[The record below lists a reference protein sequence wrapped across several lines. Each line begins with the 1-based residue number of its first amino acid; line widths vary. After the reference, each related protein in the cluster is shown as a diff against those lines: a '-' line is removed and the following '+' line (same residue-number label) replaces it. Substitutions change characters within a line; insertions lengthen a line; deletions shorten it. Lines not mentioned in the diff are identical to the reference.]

1 MKKITLLFFCSVAL
15 IAANLVP
22 AFAAEVKIGVIDTQ
36 KILSQSVKITK
47 ARADFTK
54 EIEARRQELIKRQNA
69 AQEILNEL
77 NTKGSTMTE
86 QVRRDKA
93 ETLRKEERDLNRMKE
108 EIEVEMQ
115 DKDTE
120 LGRKFLTAIRTTA
133 QEYLEK
139 EKLSIIVEKGSLVA
153 SDKAIDVTDQIIKL
167 YDSKP

>member
-1 MKKITLLFFCSVAL
+1 
-15 IAANLVP
+15 
-22 AFAAEVKIGVIDTQ
+22 
-36 KILSQSVKITK
+36 
-47 ARADFTK
+47 
-54 EIEARRQELIKRQNA
+54 
-69 AQEILNEL
+69 
-77 NTKGSTMTE
+77 MTE